1 MKYDLK
7 ILSLVVILGSLFYC
21 ISSYTKSK
29 LIANSPKK
37 DTKEVIVINK
47 TENSSK
53 SIAPKVYISVPAQ
66 NYLGVGSNINSKR

>member
-7 ILSLVVILGSLFYC
+7 TLCLVVILGSLFYC

-66 NYLGVGSNINSKR
+66 NYLEAGSNINSKR

>member
-7 ILSLVVILGSLFYC
+7 TLSLVVILGSLFYC

-37 DTKEVIVINK
+37 DAKEVIVINK

-53 SIAPKVYISVPAQ
+53 SIAPKVYISGSTQ
-66 NYLGVGSNINSKR
+66 NYLGIGSNINSKR

>member
-7 ILSLVVILGSLFYC
+7 TLSLVVILGSLFYC

-53 SIAPKVYISVPAQ
+53 SIAPKVYISAPAQ

>member
-7 ILSLVVILGSLFYC
+7 TLSLVVILGSLFYC

-53 SIAPKVYISVPAQ
+53 SIAPKVYISNPAQ